1 MSSGIAPTKR
11 HALGL
16 PRGSIRATHVL
27 GIVGI
32 LCAILLVPARNVV
45 PLPPYLIYLLFIAL
59 GHYFAHRS
67 GDPNTS
73 SAPLG
78 LPRGSIRLIVVLA
91 LSATVGWK
99 LYSDEARLLEQYEA
113 SIDAL
118 KTQPIMPLLILGGFF
133 LGILVQMVV
142 GRDND
147 SIALR
152 DFEAWLS
159 IVALVGIVAAGVIH
173 LVIDP
178 SLEER
183 LSLPYWE
190 GFLGA
195 VVAFYFGE
203 RC

>member
-1 MSSGIAPTKR
+1 MSTASVPMKR

-16 PRGSIRATHVL
+16 PRGSVRATHVL

-67 GDPNTS
+67 GDPNTT

-78 LPRGSIRLIVVLA
+78 LPRGSIRLMVVLA
-91 LSATVGWK
+91 LAATIGWK
-99 LYSDEARLLEQYEA
+99 LYSDEAGLLAQYEA
-113 SIDAL
+113 SLDAM
-118 KTQPIMPLLILGGFF
+118 KAQPTMPLLILGGFF
-133 LGILVQMVV
+133 LGIVLLAIV

-147 SIALR
+147 SMALR

-159 IVALVGIVAAGVIH
+159 IVALVGILVSGTIH
-173 LVIDP
+173 IIILP
-178 SLEER
+178 SLESQ